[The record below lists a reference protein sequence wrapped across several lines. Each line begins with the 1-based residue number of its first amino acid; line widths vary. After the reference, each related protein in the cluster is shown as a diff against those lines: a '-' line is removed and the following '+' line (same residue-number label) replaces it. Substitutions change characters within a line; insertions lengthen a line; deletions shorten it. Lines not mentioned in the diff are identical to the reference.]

1 MTSNS
6 FHKFQKDPTSKY
18 QQHIMKALRHSDPVV
33 RKNQIKH
40 LIQNKPRPR
49 SLKAQ
54 IKIHKPDNPIR
65 PVVNNICAP
74 AYKVSK
80 FMAKN

>member
-1 MTSNS
+1 M
-6 FHKFQKDPTSKY
+6 H
-18 QQHIMKALRHSDPVV
+18 
-33 RKNQIKH
+33 KNQIKH
-40 LIQNKPRPR
+40 HIQKKPRLPF
-49 SLKAQ
+49 LKAQ

-80 FMAKN
+80 FMAKKTKLLPEPKILL